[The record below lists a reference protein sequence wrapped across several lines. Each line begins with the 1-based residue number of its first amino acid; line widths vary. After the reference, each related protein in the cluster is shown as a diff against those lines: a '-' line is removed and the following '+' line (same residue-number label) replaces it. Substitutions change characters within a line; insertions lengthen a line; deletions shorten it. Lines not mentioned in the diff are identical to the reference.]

1 MCCPPR
7 VTLKQVE
14 KGQDK
19 SLHTNKQKRSGHL
32 RQAMQPNAFVGASSS
47 THVLR
52 FPFKGVFELFVV
64 EVQ

>member
-1 MCCPPR
+1 
-7 VTLKQVE
+7 VE